1 MFAICIKHRWNK
13 MQILTMANRKGGTGK
28 STSVWAI
35 GQCLAHAGHRVLLVD
50 ADAQRNLTRCL
61 PIVGADKH
69 LTSVVNGTA
78 SLVDVMQAVGEK
90 LWLVA
95 ATDSLVAAEKVLG
108 ADMAYPMLFKNSLE
122 GLENLFDYVL
132 IDTPPSPNSPLSVA
146 ALTASSKVFVPTQ
159 PELFSFEGV
168 QSLLEL
174 VAKIKKNY
182 NPGLTVG
189 GIFLTKYSPTYRR
202 NLHHGFVAM
211 MKEHPELGPLVME
224 TTIRDNVAIAEAQV
238 QRQSLYQTAPQSNAL
253 VDYETLTKEILAA

>member
-1 MFAICIKHRWNK
+1 

-61 PIVGADKH
+61 PLVNADKH
-69 LTSVVNGTA
+69 LTNVVNGTA
-78 SLVDVMQAVGEK
+78 TLVDVMQPVGER

-108 ADMAYPMLFKNSLE
+108 ADMAYPMLFKNSLD
-122 GLENLFDYVL
+122 GLDKLVDYVL

-146 ALTASSKVFVPTQ
+146 ALTASTKVFIPTQ

-182 NPGLTVG
+182 NPTLSVG

-238 QRQSLYQTAPQSNAL
+238 QRQSLYETAPQSNAL
-253 VDYETLTKEILAA
+253 VDYEALTQEILAA

>member
-1 MFAICIKHRWNK
+1 

-35 GQCLAHAGHRVLLVD
+35 GQCLARAGYRVLLVD

-61 PIVGADKH
+61 PLVSADKH
-69 LTSVVNGTA
+69 LTSVINGSAT
-78 SLVDVMQAVGEK
+78 LVDVMQSVGER

-108 ADMAYPMLFKNSLE
+108 ADMAYPMLFKNSLD
-122 GLENLFDYVL
+122 GLENLVDYVL

-146 ALTASSKVFVPTQ
+146 ALTASAKVFIPTQ

-182 NPGLTVG
+182 NPMLTVG
-189 GIFLTKYSPTYRR
+189 GIFLTKYSSTYRR
-202 NLHHGFVAM
+202 NLHHSFVSM
-211 MKEHPELGPLVME
+211 MKEHPELGSLVMK

-238 QRQSLYQTAPQSNAL
+238 QRQSLYETAPHSNAL
-253 VDYETLTKEILAA
+253 ADYEALTKEMVAA